1 MRFISELQQYQDDP
15 EIKLAHDSLRSRF
28 MPAALLGPAAAAAPA
43 DDMAD

>member
-15 EIKLAHDSLRSRF
+15 EIKRAHDDLKSRF
-28 MPAALLGPAAAAAPA
+28 MPAALLAPAAAAPS